1 MKKSSDLIEL
11 KKYNRRL
18 LKFAAESG
26 LALRHL
32 SDSIAVIMI
41 AEGYVNLTKAL
52 HEIGKLEELMAL
64 ENRLEG
70 KFLKPFKDEL
80 WKRDGPSPVGGAVGH
95 MLQVKIFEGRSFP

>member
-1 MKKSSDLIEL
+1 MKKNSDLVEL

-18 LKFAAESG
+18 LRFAAETG

-32 SDSIAVIMI
+32 SDSIAVIMA

-70 KFLKPFKDEL
+70 RFLKPFKDEL

-95 MLQVKIFEGRSFP
+95 MLGVKIFEGRSFP